1 MKKLSNGD
9 RNLIRLQKILSKC
22 GYGSRR
28 SCEELI
34 LEGRV
39 SIDGQIATLGMKAN
53 PLEQSILLDGQLI
66 PGSKIILDMLG
77 IEKKIIDSDLV
88 ITGEGQ
94 TDFQTI
100 FDKAPI
106 SVSKIAKSLS
116 IPCIAISG
124 SLGEGFESVYAE
136 GIGSISSILN
146 KPMNFDEA
154 IIHSEDLI
162 TSATEQAM
170 KYLKIGKKLNID

>member
-1 MKKLSNGD
+1 MKKIFFFLFIVFNNNIYSQIIIDNEAPY
-9 RNLIRLQKILSKC
+9 NSATYLIDNVL
-22 GYGSRR
+22 
-28 SCEELI
+28 
-34 LEGRV
+34 
-39 SIDGQIATLGMKAN
+39 LGGGIVA
-53 PLEQSILLDGQLI
+53 LLDGQLI